1 MRDIRQLGAWRL
13 LMIWVLGFASG
24 LPLALSG
31 TAMQAW
37 LTVDGIDIATIGF
50 LSLVGLPY
58 TFKFLWAPLMDR
70 FEPPLLGRR
79 RGWLVLTQLGLA
91 ATLLAMSAL
100 SPASDVQGFALLA
113 VLLSFLSASQDVVI
127 DAYRTDVVT
136 PDERGLASS
145 LGVFGYRLA
154 MVLSGGV
161 AMVWADPLSGSGW
174 SWNNVYQVMAGI
186 MLAAAAASL
195 LLLPAVPKDNVAPTS
210 DARNDLKGFAALLLA
225 VVIGYQFTSHVL
237 APLADRALTPL
248 FPPQAASEVVA
259 KTPAPRLTKAAANL
273 APAAAVHT
281 QTSGSQPAA
290 APVDNPNKKK
300 WVDLLSLLLGMAV
313 TVPLA
318 WWAAQKARFETL
330 NRSLGNY
337 FSMEAAGSFLALIIL
352 YKLGDAFAGAL
363 TTTFLLKGMGFAQA
377 EIGVVNKVIGIWL
390 TIVGALA
397 GGALMLRLGLYRAL
411 MAFGVLQLLSNL
423 GFWLVAVSGKGAW
436 SGFTLPAFDWLIVAL
451 KDSTQVDYLLLFAVA
466 VENLS
471 SGMGT
476 AAFVAFLMALC
487 NQKFTATQFALLSA
501 FAAVGRVWVGPL
513 SGVLTESIGWPA
525 FFLFSTC
532 AALPGLIM
540 LARLKSRVQ
549 ALDVPRGVVAL
560 DD

>member
-1 MRDIRQLGAWRL
+1 MRDIRQQGAWRM

-37 LTVDGIDIATIGF
+37 LTLDGIDVATIGF

-70 FEPPLLGRR
+70 FEPPWLGRR

-91 ATLLAMSAL
+91 AVLLAMSGMQ
-100 SPASDVQGFALLA
+100 PASDVQGFALLA

-127 DAYRTDVVT
+127 DAYRTDVVQ
-136 PDERGLASS
+136 PAERGLASS

-154 MVLSGGV
+154 MVLSGGI
-161 AMVWADPLSGSGW
+161 AMVWADPLNGNGW
-174 SWNNVYQVMAGI
+174 RWGTVYQVMAGI
-186 MLAAAAASL
+186 MLAAAAISL
-195 LLLPAVPKDNVAPTS
+195 LLVPPVPKDNVAPVS
-210 DARNDLKGFAALLLA
+210 DARNDLKGFAAVLLA
-225 VVIGYQFTSHVL
+225 VVIGYQFTAHVA
-237 APLADRALTPL
+237 APLAER
-248 FPPQAASEVVA
+248 VVA
-259 KTPAPRLTKAAANL
+259 PFYPVVAEAPASP
-273 APAAAVHT
+273 APAAPVASAVAANVT
-281 QTSGSQPAA
+281 DAAKPAA
-290 APVDNPNKKK
+290 GNADKKAHPNQKK
-300 WVDLLSLLLGMAV
+300 WVDLLSLLMGMAF
-313 TVPLA
+313 TLPLA
-318 WWAAQKARFETL
+318 WWAAQKARFDTL

-363 TTTFLLKGMGFAQA
+363 TTTFLLKGVGFAQA

-397 GGALMLRLGLYRAL
+397 GGALMLRLGLYRSL

-436 SGFTLPAFDWLIVAL
+436 GSFTLPAFDWLIVAL
-451 KDSTQVDYLLLFAVA
+451 KDSSQVDYLLLFAVA

-513 SGVLTESIGWPA
+513 SGVLTESVGWPA
-525 FFLFSTC
+525 FFLFST
-532 AALPGLIM
+532 AAAVPGLLM
-540 LARLKSRVQ
+540 LARLKSRIQ
-549 ALDVPRGVVAL
+549 ALDVPKGPVAL

>member
-1 MRDIRQLGAWRL
+1 MRDIRQLGAWRM

-70 FEPPLLGRR
+70 FEPPFFGRR
-79 RGWLVLTQLGLA
+79 RGWLVCTQLGLA

-136 PDERGLASS
+136 PEERGLASS

-174 SWNNVYQVMAGI
+174 SWNSVYQVMAGI
-186 MLAAAAASL
+186 MLAAAVASL

-237 APLADRALTPL
+237 APLADRVLTPL
-248 FPPQAASEVVA
+248 FPSQVASTVVA
-259 KTPAPRLTKAAANL
+259 KAPAPLLGKPAANL
-273 APAAAVHT
+273 APAAAV
-281 QTSGSQPAA
+281 A
-290 APVDNPNKKK
+290 APVLGKAPVVALVDNPDKKK

-363 TTTFLLKGMGFAQA
+363 TTTFLLKGAGFAQA

-397 GGALMLRLGLYRAL
+397 GGALMLRLGLYRSL

-436 SGFTLPAFDWLIVAL
+436 GSFTLPAFDWLIVAL
-451 KDSTQVDYLLLFAVA
+451 KDSSQVDYLLLFAVA

-525 FFLFSTC
+525 FFLFSTA
-532 AALPGLIM
+532 AALPGLLM
-540 LARLKSRVQ
+540 LAKLKARVQ
-549 ALDVPRGVVAL
+549 ALDVPKGPVAL

>member
-1 MRDIRQLGAWRL
+1 MRDIRQQGAWRM

-37 LTVDGIDIATIGF
+37 LTLDSIDVATIGF

-70 FEPPLLGRR
+70 FEPPWLGRR

-91 ATLLAMSAL
+91 AVLLAMSGMQ
-100 SPASDVQGFALLA
+100 PARDVQGFALLA

-127 DAYRTDVVT
+127 DAYRTDVVQ
-136 PDERGLASS
+136 PAERGLASS

-154 MVLSGGV
+154 MVLSGGI
-161 AMVWADPLSGSGW
+161 AMVWADPLNGNGW
-174 SWNNVYQVMAGI
+174 SWGTVYQVMAAI
-186 MLAAAAASL
+186 MLAAAVISL
-195 LLLPAVPKDNVAPTS
+195 LLVPPVPKDNVAPVS
-210 DARNDLKGFAALLLA
+210 DARNDLKGFAAVLLA
-225 VVIGYQFTSHVL
+225 VVIGYQFTAHVA
-237 APLADRALTPL
+237 APLAER
-248 FPPQAASEVVA
+248 VVA
-259 KTPAPRLTKAAANL
+259 PFYPAVAEAPAGPAANPVPATPVASAVAAKAAEVAK
-273 APAAAVHT
+273 PAADK
-281 QTSGSQPAA
+281 G
-290 APVDNPNKKK
+290 DKKGNPNQKK
-300 WVDLLSLLLGMAV
+300 WVDLLSLLLGMAF
-313 TVPLA
+313 TLPLA
-318 WWAAQKARFETL
+318 WWAAQKARFDTL

-337 FSMEAAGSFLALIIL
+337 FSMEAAGAFLALIIL

-363 TTTFLLKGMGFAQA
+363 TTTFLLKGAGFAQA

-397 GGALMLRLGLYRAL
+397 GGALMLRLGLYRSL

-436 SGFTLPAFDWLIVAL
+436 GSFTLPAFDWLIVAL
-451 KDSTQVDYLLLFAVA
+451 KDSSQVDYLLLFAVA

-525 FFLFSTC
+525 FFLFSTA
-532 AALPGLIM
+532 AALPGLLM
-540 LARLKSRVQ
+540 LARLKARVQ
-549 ALDVPRGVVAL
+549 ALDVPKGPVAL

>member
-1 MRDIRQLGAWRL
+1 MRDIRQLGAWRM

-70 FEPPLLGRR
+70 FEPPFFGRR
-79 RGWLVLTQLGLA
+79 RGWLVFTQLGLA

-136 PDERGLASS
+136 PEQRGLASS

-237 APLADRALTPL
+237 APLADRVLTPL
-248 FPPQAASEVVA
+248 FPPQVASTVA
-259 KTPAPRLTKAAANL
+259 KTPVPLLGKPAANL
-273 APAAAVHT
+273 APTAAV
-281 QTSGSQPAA
+281 A
-290 APVDNPNKKK
+290 APATDKAPVAALVDNPDKKK

-436 SGFTLPAFDWLIVAL
+436 GGFELPAFDWLIVAL

-540 LARLKSRVQ
+540 LARLKVRVQ
-549 ALDVPRGVVAL
+549 ALDVPRGAVAL

>member
-1 MRDIRQLGAWRL
+1 MRDIRQQGAWRM

-37 LTVDGIDIATIGF
+37 LTLDGIDVATIGF

-70 FEPPLLGRR
+70 FEPPWLGRR

-91 ATLLAMSAL
+91 AVLMAMSGMQ
-100 SPASDVQGFALLA
+100 PASDVQGFALLA

-127 DAYRTDVVT
+127 DAYRTDVVQ
-136 PDERGLASS
+136 PAERGLASS

-154 MVLSGGV
+154 MVLSGGI
-161 AMVWADPLSGSGW
+161 AMVWADPLNGNGW
-174 SWNNVYQVMAGI
+174 SWGTVYQVMAAI
-186 MLAAAAASL
+186 MLAAAVISL
-195 LLLPAVPKDNVAPTS
+195 LFVPPVPKDNVAPVS
-210 DARNDLKGFAALLLA
+210 DARNDLKGFAAVLLA
-225 VVIGYQFTSHVL
+225 VVIGYQFTTHVA
-237 APLADRALTPL
+237 APLAERVVAPFYPAVAEAPASPAANPAPATPV
-248 FPPQAASEVVA
+248 ASTVVA
-259 KTPAPRLTKAAANL
+259 KTAEAAK
-273 APAAAVHT
+273 PAADK
-281 QTSGSQPAA
+281 G
-290 APVDNPNKKK
+290 DKKGNPNQKK
-300 WVDLLSLLLGMAV
+300 WVDLLSLLLGMAF
-313 TVPLA
+313 TLPLA
-318 WWAAQKARFETL
+318 WWAAQKARFDTL

-337 FSMEAAGSFLALIIL
+337 FSMEAAGAFLALIIL

-363 TTTFLLKGMGFAQA
+363 TTTFLLKGAGFAQA

-397 GGALMLRLGLYRAL
+397 GGALMLRLGLYRSL

-436 SGFTLPAFDWLIVAL
+436 GSFTLPAFDWLIVAL
-451 KDSTQVDYLLLFAVA
+451 KDSSQVDYLLLFAVA

-471 SGMGT
+471 GGMGT

-501 FAAVGRVWVGPL
+501 FSAVGRVWVGPL

-525 FFLFSTC
+525 FFLFSTA
-532 AALPGLIM
+532 AALPGLLM

-549 ALDVPRGVVAL
+549 ALDVPKGPVAL